1 VKTPGGRDGR
11 SAPRLPKLLVGM
23 ALVGGSVLV
32 GSALCRLAAAQGA
45 PSSPQDYLQRMD
57 RDGDGRVSRAEYI
70 AYMDRG
76 FDRLDTDGNGVL
88 EGDELPPGARR
99 VTRAD
104 YEASLAAAFA
114 RQDTNHD
121 GFLDARELATPP
133 RAR

>member
-1 VKTPGGRDGR
+1 MPMSWRRTRQRALVALVLLAGIASRMPATAQD
-11 SAPRLPKLLVGM
+11 APRTP
-23 ALVGGSVLV
+23 
-32 GSALCRLAAAQGA
+32 R
-45 PSSPQDYLQRMD
+45 DYLQRMD
-57 RDGDGRVSRAEYI
+57 TDGDGRVSRAEYI

-121 GFLDARELATPP
+121 GFLDARELAAPP
-133 RAR
+133 RAH

>member
-1 VKTPGGRDGR
+1 MV
-11 SAPRLPKLLVGM
+11 L
-23 ALVGGSVLV
+23 GGSML
-32 GSALCRLAAAQGA
+32 GAIPLGQFAAAQDA
-45 PSSPQDYLQRMD
+45 PRSPQDYLRRMD
-57 RDGDGRVSRAEYI
+57 SDGDGRVSRAEYI

-104 YEASLAAAFA
+104 YEASLAVAFA